1 MVRIVFFMFIL
12 YFAII
17 GYFGYFNNASVTII
31 LYKDVTREVPLWLV
45 AALSSGVGIL
55 FMFIIYTIRDTRR
68 LIKKVQTQ
76 RREKRQQ
83 KIQNLYSKALGGIHA
98 GRDSV
103 AVEALTEILKI
114 DSEHIPSLLRLGEIY
129 LKRKEYK
136 EAQEYFKKALA
147 IDPDNTE
154 ALFNLA
160 TIKEHLDVPEEALRY
175 IDKILEIDRNN
186 ITAMYKKREILEG
199 LKKWEE
205 LIQLQKDILSYKDED
220 FEKEYLKGYLYEAG
234 LKDMEEGNYDKAKKH
249 FKEIL
254 KVDNGFI
261 PAHTGFAELL
271 LKDNKTSEAIEYLE
285 KVFIETR
292 SMIVLARLEELLL
305 SMGEPSRI
313 INLYKEA
320 IKDKPSDSKLRFFLA
335 KLYYRLEMLDD
346 AMQAIEEIED
356 PSSIPDIGKIK
367 GAIYIR
373 RGDIQKATEEL
384 EKVLNMKKFL
394 RVPYCC
400 SNCGWTQME
409 WAGRCPLC
417 GRWNTFY
424 FNIHGHC
431 EITRISD

>member
-1 MVRIVFFMFIL
+1 V
-12 YFAII
+12 II
-17 GYFGYFNNASVTII
+17 GYFGYFNNTSVTVV
-31 LYKDVTREVPLWLV
+31 LYKDVNREVPLWLV

-68 LIKKVQTQ
+68 LIRKVQTQ
-76 RREKRQQ
+76 RREKKQQ

-103 AVEALTEILKI
+103 AIEALTEILKL

-129 LKRKEYK
+129 LNKKEYK

-147 IDPDNTE
+147 IDPENTE

-160 TIKEHLDVPEEALRY
+160 TIKEQLEVPEEALKY
-175 IDKILEIDRNN
+175 IDKILEVDKNN
-186 ITAMYKKREILEG
+186 ITAMYKKREILER
-199 LKKWEE
+199 LKRWEE
-205 LIQLQKDILSYKDED
+205 LIQLQKDILSYKDE
-220 FEKEYLKGYLYEAG
+220 EKEREYLKGYLYEAG
-234 LKDMEEGNYDKAKKH
+234 IKEMEADNHDKAKKY
-249 FKEIL
+249 FKEVL
-254 KVDNGFI
+254 KEDNEFI
-261 PAHTGFAELL
+261 PAHIGFAELL
-271 LKDNKTSEAIEYLE
+271 LRDNKTAEAVEYLE
-285 KVFIETR
+285 KVFAETR
-292 SMIVLARLEELLL
+292 SMVVLARLEELLL
-305 SMGEPSRI
+305 STGEPSRI
-313 INLYKEA
+313 ISLYKEA
-320 IKDKPSDSKLRFFLA
+320 IKDKPSDSQLKFFLA

-373 RGDIQKATEEL
+373 RGEIQKATEEF

-400 SNCGWTQME
+400 SNCGWTQVE
-409 WAGRCPLC
+409 WAGRCPFC

-431 EITRISD
+431 EITRVSE